1 MKKIIIFFKNLK
13 DKVYIK
19 LFEILVES
27 KNRRIPK
34 KLEEDFIELK
44 EQFSFYNDLNQMQKI
59 GIIFAG
65 IILAIIVIYWHFA
78 VITMIFRLF

>member
-1 MKKIIIFFKNLK
+1 MKKLISFLKNSK

-19 LFEILVES
+19 LIEILVES
-27 KNRRIPK
+27 KNRRMPK
-34 KLEEDFIELK
+34 KLEEDFRELK

-59 GIIFAG
+59 CMIFGGIIIF
-65 IILAIIVIYWHFA
+65 IIVIYWHFA